1 MIDLAALE
9 AHRRGGVATGMIGN
23 LKQIAA
29 ALYVYV
35 IFVQAGLVDAPAI
48 GRYESRGTKEAV
60 YHFDTAV
67 PLRALR

>member
-1 MIDLAALE
+1 
-9 AHRRGGVATGMIGN
+9 MIGK